1 MKKNS
6 KINLILSSISLS
18 ITALLL
24 VMITMAWYATNKT
37 AYVTAGIGS
46 TKGIDYDLTLQRGTY
61 QNNNWTWKDTNDLS
75 ITNLQPGDSYFFR
88 FEIDYTA
95 RVKFETSFSQID
107 SSLIE
112 NEIIAFTDSTKT
124 YVRINGTGQNWL
136 EAVSNA
142 VNIVEVLNGVNQTPK
157 QLYSISND
165 VVQLNTTAYNVA
177 DTFKLYDYG
186 LGTET
191 FSNDD
196 VIDSADL
203 KENGGVISDS
213 ILTSD
218 PKMRYDLS
226 GLSNEFGVAY
236 GYFALEFNDLL
247 STKTYIHLDGQVYS
261 DSNLY
266 QCQALSIGAIA
277 LRDITEV

>member
-24 VMITMAWYATNKT
+24 VMITVAWYATNKT

-61 QNNNWTWKDTNDLS
+61 QNNSWTWEDTNDLS
-75 ITNLQPGDSYFFR
+75 ITHLQPGDVYYFR
-88 FEIDYTA
+88 FKIDYDA
-95 RVKFETSFSQID
+95 QVLFETSFSEIS
-107 SSLIE
+107 SSLVE
-112 NEIIAFTDSTKT
+112 NGLIVAPTG
-124 YVRINGTGQNWL
+124 YVQINGTNQDWL
-136 EAVSNA
+136 EVQNNM
-142 VNIVEVLNGVNQTPK
+142 VQITEVLEDVEQTPK
-157 QLYSISND
+157 SLYSTQGGIVTLS
-165 VVQLNTTAYNVA
+165 TTAYNVA

-186 LGTET
+186 LGTAT
-191 FSNDD
+191 FGNDN
-196 VIDSADL
+196 VIAAADT
-203 KENGGVISDS
+203 KEDGTGLVTSS
-213 ILTSD
+213 VLTSN
-218 PKMRYDLS
+218 PSMRYDLS
-226 GLSNEFGVAY
+226 TLQQASGEAY
-236 GYFALEFNDLL
+236 GYFALEFNDAL

>member
-6 KINLILSSISLS
+6 KINLISSSISLS

-61 QNNNWTWKDTNDLS
+61 QNNSWTWEDTNDLS
-75 ITNLQPGDSYFFR
+75 ITHLQPGDVYYFR
-88 FEIDYTA
+88 FKIDYDA
-95 RVKFETSFSQID
+95 QVLFETSFSEIS
-107 SSLIE
+107 SSLVE
-112 NEIIAFTDSTKT
+112 NGLIVAPTG
-124 YVRINGTGQNWL
+124 YVQINGTNQDWL
-136 EAVSNA
+136 EVQNNM
-142 VNIVEVLNGVNQTPK
+142 VQITEVLEDVEQTPK
-157 QLYSISND
+157 SLYSTQGGIVTLS
-165 VVQLNTTAYNVA
+165 TTAYNVA

-186 LGTET
+186 LGTAT
-191 FSNDD
+191 FGNDN
-196 VIDSADL
+196 VIAAADT
-203 KENGGVISDS
+203 KEDGTGLVTSS
-213 ILTSD
+213 VLTSN
-218 PKMRYDLS
+218 PSMRYDLS
-226 GLSNEFGVAY
+226 TLQQTSGEAY
-236 GYFALEFNDLL
+236 GYFALEFNDAL